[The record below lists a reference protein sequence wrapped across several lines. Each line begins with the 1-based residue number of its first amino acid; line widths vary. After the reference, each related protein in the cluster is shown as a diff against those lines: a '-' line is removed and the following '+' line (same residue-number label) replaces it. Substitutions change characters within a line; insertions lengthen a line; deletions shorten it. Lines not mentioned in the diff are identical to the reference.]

1 MSNDANAL
9 KRKEQIKKILVYG
22 GMVMLCLVS
31 FYFIF
36 KPSKEQVQ
44 AEQQKVGFNA
54 ELPDPRGAGIEA
66 DKIAA
71 YELEDMRVKQE
82 QKMRTLEDF
91 TAMTTDDEEEE
102 VVEIPEE
109 TKYTSGVGSGSS
121 YRSGSSSR
129 SNSFSTSTSAYNDI
143 NATLGSFYE
152 QPREDPEKEA
162 LKAEL
167 EELKQS
173 MAQQQNS
180 QPTYAD
186 QVALLEK
193 SYELAAKYMPG
204 GTAATSE
211 GAAEEVETTTRS
223 GKAKAQP
230 VGHVTTPVVS
240 ALAQPVS
247 DSVMIARMAQS
258 VGSGFHTAVGEAPK
272 QTARNTIKACVHGDQ
287 TITSGQSVRLRLLED
302 MRVGKYVLPRNTLIT
317 GEGSIKGERLD
328 IEILQVEH
336 NGTIIPVELTV
347 HDNDGQAGIFI
358 PGSMEASAAKEMA
371 ANLGQNLGTSI
382 SITNQSAGD
391 QLLSEVGRGAIQGV
405 SQYISKKMREEKVHL
420 KSGYTL
426 MLYQNNQ

>member
-109 TKYTSGVGSGSS
+109 PRYTGGGSS
-121 YRSGSSSR
+121 YRGGSSSR

-152 QPREDPEKEA
+152 EPREDPEKEA

-204 GTAATSE
+204 NTAATSE

-223 GKAKAQP
+223 GKAKVQP
-230 VGHVTTPVVS
+230 LGHVTTPVVS
-240 ALAQPVS
+240 ALALPMS

-258 VGSGFHTAVGEAPK
+258 VGGGFHTAVGEASK

-287 TITSGQSVRLRLLED
+287 TITSGQSVRLRLMED
-302 MRVGKYVLPRNTLIT
+302 MRVGKHVLPRNTLIT

>member
-44 AEQQKVGFNA
+44 AEQQKVGCNA

-91 TAMTTDDEEEE
+91 TAMTTDDEEKE

-109 TKYTSGVGSGSS
+109 PRYTGGGGSS

-193 SYELAAKYMPG
+193 SYELAAKYMPSN
-204 GTAATSE
+204 AATSE
-211 GAAEEVETTTRS
+211 GSAEEVKSTTRS
-223 GKAKAQP
+223 GKSKAQP

-247 DSVMIARMAQS
+247 DSAMIARLSQS
-258 VGSGFHTAVGEAPK
+258 AGGGFHTAVGEAPAE
-272 QTARNTIKACVHGDQ
+272 TSRNTIKACVHGDQ
-287 TITSGQSVRLRLLED
+287 TITSGQSVRLRLLEA

>member
-1 MSNDANAL
+1 MSNDANAQ
-9 KRKEQIKKILVYG
+9 KRKEQIKKWLVYS
-22 GMVMLCLVS
+22 GMVLLCLVS

-36 KPSKEQVQ
+36 KPSKEQVL
-44 AEQQKVGFNA
+44 AEQQMAGFNA

-66 DKIAA
+66 DKITA
-71 YELEDMRVKQE
+71 YELEDMRIKQE

-91 TAMTTDDEEEE
+91 TTLTADDEKEE

-109 TKYTSGVGSGSS
+109 PRYTGGGSS
-121 YRSGSSSR
+121 YRSSGSSR

-204 GTAATSE
+204 GTATTSE
-211 GAAEEVETTTRS
+211 SKAEEVETTTRS
-223 GKAKAQP
+223 GKSKAVP
-230 VGHVTTPVVS
+230 VGQVSKPVVS

-247 DSVMIARMAQS
+247 DSMMIARMAQS
-258 VGSGFHTAVGEAPK
+258 VGGGFNTAVGAAPM
-272 QTARNTIKACVHGDQ
+272 QNTRNTIKACVHGDQ

-302 MRVGKYVLPRNTLIT
+302 MRVGRYILPRNTLIT

-328 IEILQVEH
+328 IEILQVEFD
-336 NGTIIPVELTV
+336 GVIIPVELTV
-347 HDNDGQAGIFI
+347 HDNDGQEGIFI

-382 SITNQSAGD
+382 SISNQSAGD

>member
-1 MSNDANAL
+1 MSNDAHAL

-109 TKYTSGVGSGSS
+109 PRYTGGGSS

-152 QPREDPEKEA
+152 EPREDPEKEA
-162 LKAEL
+162 LKVEL

-287 TITSGQSVRLRLLED
+287 TIISGQSVRLRLLEA

-391 QLLSEVGRGAIQGV
+391 QLLSELGRGAIQGV
-405 SQYISKKMREEKVHL
+405 SQYISRKMREEKVHL

-426 MLYQNNQ
+426 MLYQNDNQ

>member
-91 TAMTTDDEEEE
+91 TAMTTDDEGEG

-109 TKYTSGVGSGSS
+109 PRYIGGGGSS
-121 YRSGSSSR
+121 YRSGSSR

-193 SYELAAKYMPG
+193 SYEDRK
-204 GTAATSE
+204 S
-211 GAAEEVETTTRS
+211 
-223 GKAKAQP
+223 
-230 VGHVTTPVVS
+230 VV
-240 ALAQPVS
+240 
-247 DSVMIARMAQS
+247 
-258 VGSGFHTAVGEAPK
+258 
-272 QTARNTIKACVHGDQ
+272 
-287 TITSGQSVRLRLLED
+287 
-302 MRVGKYVLPRNTLIT
+302 
-317 GEGSIKGERLD
+317 
-328 IEILQVEH
+328 
-336 NGTIIPVELTV
+336 
-347 HDNDGQAGIFI
+347 
-358 PGSMEASAAKEMA
+358 
-371 ANLGQNLGTSI
+371 
-382 SITNQSAGD
+382 
-391 QLLSEVGRGAIQGV
+391 
-405 SQYISKKMREEKVHL
+405 
-420 KSGYTL
+420 
-426 MLYQNNQ
+426 

>member
-109 TKYTSGVGSGSS
+109 PRYTGGGSS

-152 QPREDPEKEA
+152 EPREDPEKEA
-162 LKAEL
+162 LKVEL

-258 VGSGFHTAVGEAPK
+258 VGSGFHTALGEAPK

-287 TITSGQSVRLRLLED
+287 TIISGQSVRLRLLEA

-391 QLLSEVGRGAIQGV
+391 QLPSEVGRGAIQGV

>member
-91 TAMTTDDEEEE
+91 TAMTTDDEEKE

-109 TKYTSGVGSGSS
+109 PRYTGGGGSS

-143 NATLGSFYE
+143 NATLDSFYE

-193 SYELAAKYMPG
+193 SYELAAKYMPSN
-204 GTAATSE
+204 AATSE
-211 GAAEEVETTTRS
+211 GSAEEVKSTTRS
-223 GKAKAQP
+223 GKSKAQP

-247 DSVMIARMAQS
+247 DSVTIARLSQS
-258 VGSGFHTAVGEAPK
+258 VGGGFHTAVGEAPK

-287 TITSGQSVRLRLLED
+287 TITSGQSVRLRLLEA

>member
-109 TKYTSGVGSGSS
+109 PRYTGGSGGSS
-121 YRSGSSSR
+121 YRGGSR

-152 QPREDPEKEA
+152 EPREDPEKEA

-173 MAQQQNS
+173 MAQHQNS

-204 GTAATSE
+204 GTATTSE
-211 GAAEEVETTTRS
+211 GVAEEVESTTQS
-223 GKAKAQP
+223 GKSKAQP

-240 ALAQPVS
+240 ALAPPVS
-247 DSVMIARMAQS
+247 DSVMIARLSQS
-258 VGSGFHTAVGEAPK
+258 VGGGFHTAVGEAPK

-287 TITSGQSVRLRLLED
+287 TITSGQSVRLRLLEA
-302 MRVGKYVLPRNTLIT
+302 MRVGKYLLPRNTLIT

>member
-109 TKYTSGVGSGSS
+109 PRYTGGSGGSS
-121 YRSGSSSR
+121 YRGGSR

-152 QPREDPEKEA
+152 EPREDPEKEA

-180 QPTYAD
+180 QPIYAD

-204 GTAATSE
+204 GTATTSE
-211 GAAEEVETTTRS
+211 GVAEEVESTTQS

-247 DSVMIARMAQS
+247 DSVMIARLSQS
-258 VGSGFHTAVGEAPK
+258 VGGGFHTAVGEAPK

-287 TITSGQSVRLRLLED
+287 TITSGQSVRLRLLEA
-302 MRVGKYVLPRNTLIT
+302 MRVGKYLLPRNTLIT

>member
-109 TKYTSGVGSGSS
+109 PRYTDGGSS

-204 GTAATSE
+204 NAASTSE
-211 GAAEEVETTTRS
+211 DVAEEVETTTRS

-258 VGSGFHTAVGEAPK
+258 VGGGFHTAVGEAPK

-287 TITSGQSVRLRLLED
+287 TITSGQSVRFRLLEA

-358 PGSMEASAAKEMA
+358 PGSMEASAVKEMA

>member
-1 MSNDANAL
+1 MSNDANAQ
-9 KRKEQIKKILVYG
+9 KRKEQIKKWLVYS
-22 GMVMLCLVS
+22 GMVLLCLVS

-36 KPSKEQVQ
+36 KPSKEQVL
-44 AEQQKVGFNA
+44 AEQQMAGFNA

-66 DKIAA
+66 DKITA
-71 YELEDMRVKQE
+71 YELEDMRIKQE

-91 TAMTTDDEEEE
+91 TTLTADDEKEE

-109 TKYTSGVGSGSS
+109 PRYTGGGSS
-121 YRSGSSSR
+121 YRSSGSR

-204 GTAATSE
+204 GTATTSE
-211 GAAEEVETTTRS
+211 SKAEEVETTTRS
-223 GKAKAQP
+223 GKSKAVP
-230 VGHVTTPVVS
+230 VGQVSKPVVS

-247 DSVMIARMAQS
+247 DSMMIARMAQS
-258 VGSGFHTAVGEAPK
+258 VGGGFNTAVGAAPM
-272 QTARNTIKACVHGDQ
+272 QNTRNTIKACVHGDQ

-302 MRVGKYVLPRNTLIT
+302 MRVGRYVLPRNTLIT

-328 IEILQVEH
+328 IEILQVEY

-358 PGSMEASAAKEMA
+358 PGSMEVSAAKEMA

>member
-44 AEQQKVGFNA
+44 AEHQKVGFNA

-109 TKYTSGVGSGSS
+109 PRYTGGSSSS
-121 YRSGSSSR
+121 YRGGSSSR

-204 GTAATSE
+204 NAASTSKD
-211 GAAEEVETTTRS
+211 AAEEVETTTRS

-230 VGHVTTPVVS
+230 VGHVTIPVVS

-258 VGSGFHTAVGEAPK
+258 VGGGFHTAVGEAPQ

-287 TITSGQSVRLRLLED
+287 TITSGQSVRLRLLEA

-328 IEILQVEH
+328 IEIHQVEH

>member
-109 TKYTSGVGSGSS
+109 PRYTGGGGSS
-121 YRSGSSSR
+121 YRGGSSSR

-204 GTAATSE
+204 NTAATSE

-247 DSVMIARMAQS
+247 DSVMIARLSQS
-258 VGSGFHTAVGEAPK
+258 VGGGFHTAVGEAPQ

-287 TITSGQSVRLRLLED
+287 TITSGQSVRLRLLEA
-302 MRVGKYVLPRNTLIT
+302 MRVGKFVLPRNTLIT

>member
-109 TKYTSGVGSGSS
+109 PRYTGGGSS

-152 QPREDPEKEA
+152 EPREDPEKEA
-162 LKAEL
+162 LKVEL

-204 GTAATSE
+204 RTAATSE

-287 TITSGQSVRLRLLED
+287 TIISGQSVRLRLLEA

>member
-109 TKYTSGVGSGSS
+109 PRYTGGGSS

-129 SNSFSTSTSAYNDI
+129 SNSFSSSTSAYNDI

-152 QPREDPEKEA
+152 EPREDPEKEA

-193 SYELAAKYMPG
+193 SYELAAKYMPSN
-204 GTAATSE
+204 TAATSE
-211 GAAEEVETTTRS
+211 GAAEEVESTTRS

-247 DSVMIARMAQS
+247 DSAMIARMAQS
-258 VGSGFHTAVGEAPK
+258 VGGGFHTAVGEAPK

>member
-9 KRKEQIKKILVYG
+9 KRKEQIKKWLIYA
-22 GMVMLCLVS
+22 GMGLLFLVS
-31 FYFIF
+31 MYFIF

-109 TKYTSGVGSGSS
+109 PKYTSGVGSGSY
-121 YRSGSSSR
+121 YRGGSSSR

-152 QPREDPEKEA
+152 EPREDPEKEA

-193 SYELAAKYMPG
+193 SYKLAAKYMPG
-204 GTAATSE
+204 NTAASSE
-211 GAAEEVETTTRS
+211 GAAEEVESTTRS

-247 DSVMIARMAQS
+247 DSMMIARMAQS
-258 VGSGFHTAVGEAPK
+258 VGGGFHTAVGEAPK

-287 TITSGQSVRLRLLED
+287 MITSGQSVRLRLLEA

>member
-91 TAMTTDDEEEE
+91 TAMTTDDEEKE

-109 TKYTSGVGSGSS
+109 PRYTGGGGSS

-193 SYELAAKYMPG
+193 SYELAAKYMPSN
-204 GTAATSE
+204 AATSE
-211 GAAEEVETTTRS
+211 GSAEEVKSTTRS
-223 GKAKAQP
+223 GKSKAQP

-247 DSVMIARMAQS
+247 DSVTIARLSQS
-258 VGSGFHTAVGEAPK
+258 VGGGFHTAVGEAPK

-287 TITSGQSVRLRLLED
+287 TITSGQSVRLRLLEA

>member
-109 TKYTSGVGSGSS
+109 PRYTGGGSS

-129 SNSFSTSTSAYNDI
+129 SNSFSSSTSAYNDI

-152 QPREDPEKEA
+152 EPREDPEKEA

-193 SYELAAKYMPG
+193 SYELAAKYMPSN
-204 GTAATSE
+204 TAATSE
-211 GAAEEVETTTRS
+211 GAAEEVESTTRS

-247 DSVMIARMAQS
+247 DSVMIARLSQS
-258 VGSGFHTAVGEAPK
+258 VGGGFHTAVGEAPK

-287 TITSGQSVRLRLLED
+287 TITSGQSVRLRLLEA

-328 IEILQVEH
+328 IEIHQVEH

>member
-109 TKYTSGVGSGSS
+109 PRYTGGGGSSS

-204 GTAATSE
+204 NTAATSE

-247 DSVMIARMAQS
+247 DSVMIARLSQS
-258 VGSGFHTAVGEAPK
+258 VGGGFHTAVGEAPQ

-287 TITSGQSVRLRLLED
+287 TITSGQSVRLRLLEA

>member
-82 QKMRTLEDF
+82 QKMHTLEDF

-109 TKYTSGVGSGSS
+109 PRYTGGGSS
-121 YRSGSSSR
+121 YRGGSSSR

-152 QPREDPEKEA
+152 EPREDPEKEA

-204 GTAATSE
+204 NTATTSE
-211 GAAEEVETTTRS
+211 DAAEEVETTTRS

-247 DSVMIARMAQS
+247 DSVMIARLSQS
-258 VGSGFHTAVGEAPK
+258 VGGGFHTAVGEAPK
-272 QTARNTIKACVHGDQ
+272 QAARNTIKACVHGDQ
-287 TITSGQSVRLRLLED
+287 TIISGQSVRLRLLEA

>member
-36 KPSKEQVQ
+36 KPLKEQVQ

-109 TKYTSGVGSGSS
+109 PRYTGGGSS

-152 QPREDPEKEA
+152 EPREDPEKEA
-162 LKAEL
+162 LKVEL

-287 TITSGQSVRLRLLED
+287 TIISGQSVRLRLLEA

>member
-109 TKYTSGVGSGSS
+109 PRYTGGGSS

-129 SNSFSTSTSAYNDI
+129 SNSFSSSTSAYNDI

-152 QPREDPEKEA
+152 EPREDPEKEA

-193 SYELAAKYMPG
+193 SYELAAKYMPSN
-204 GTAATSE
+204 TAATSE

-258 VGSGFHTAVGEAPK
+258 VGGGFHTAVGEAPK

-287 TITSGQSVRLRLLED
+287 TITSGQSVRLRLLEA

>member
-91 TAMTTDDEEEE
+91 TAMTTDDEEKE

-109 TKYTSGVGSGSS
+109 PRYTGGGGSS

-193 SYELAAKYMPG
+193 SYELAAKYMPSN
-204 GTAATSE
+204 AATSE
-211 GAAEEVETTTRS
+211 GSAEEVKSTTRS
-223 GKAKAQP
+223 GKSKAQP

-247 DSVMIARMAQS
+247 DSVMIARLSQS
-258 VGSGFHTAVGEAPK
+258 VGGGFHTAVGEAPQ

-287 TITSGQSVRLRLLED
+287 TITSGQSVRLRLLEA

>member
-102 VVEIPEE
+102 VVEILEE
-109 TKYTSGVGSGSS
+109 PRYTGSSGGSS

-173 MAQQQNS
+173 MAQHQNS

-204 GTAATSE
+204 GTATTSE

-223 GKAKAQP
+223 GKAKAQS

-247 DSVMIARMAQS
+247 DSAMIARLSQS
-258 VGSGFHTAVGEAPK
+258 AGGGFHTAVGEAPAE
-272 QTARNTIKACVHGDQ
+272 TSRNTIKACVHGDQ
-287 TITSGQSVRLRLLED
+287 TITSGQSVRLRLLEA

>member
-109 TKYTSGVGSGSS
+109 PRYTGGSSSS
-121 YRSGSSSR
+121 YRGGSSSR

-173 MAQQQNS
+173 MAQHQNS

-204 GTAATSE
+204 NTAATSE

-247 DSVMIARMAQS
+247 DSVMIARLSQS
-258 VGSGFHTAVGEAPK
+258 VGGGFHTAVGEAPQ

-287 TITSGQSVRLRLLED
+287 TITSGQSVRLRLLEA

>member
-44 AEQQKVGFNA
+44 AEQQKIGFNA

-109 TKYTSGVGSGSS
+109 PRYTGGSGGSS
-121 YRSGSSSR
+121 YRGGSR

-152 QPREDPEKEA
+152 EPREDPEKEA

-204 GTAATSE
+204 GTATTSE
-211 GAAEEVETTTRS
+211 GVAEEVESTTQS

-247 DSVMIARMAQS
+247 DSVMIARLSQS
-258 VGSGFHTAVGEAPK
+258 VGGGFHTAVGEAPK

-287 TITSGQSVRLRLLED
+287 TITSGQSVRLRLLEA
-302 MRVGKYVLPRNTLIT
+302 MRVGKYLLPRNTLIT

>member
-44 AEQQKVGFNA
+44 AEQQKVGIHA

-91 TAMTTDDEEEE
+91 TAMTTDDEEKE

-109 TKYTSGVGSGSS
+109 PRYTGGGGSS

-193 SYELAAKYMPG
+193 SYELAAKYMPSN
-204 GTAATSE
+204 AATSE
-211 GAAEEVETTTRS
+211 GSAEEVKSTTRS
-223 GKAKAQP
+223 GKSKAQP

-247 DSVMIARMAQS
+247 DSVTIARLSQS
-258 VGSGFHTAVGEAPK
+258 VGGGFHTAVGEAPK

-287 TITSGQSVRLRLLED
+287 TITSGQSVRLRLLEA

-336 NGTIIPVELTV
+336 NGTSIPVELTV

>member
-109 TKYTSGVGSGSS
+109 PRYTGGGSS

-152 QPREDPEKEA
+152 EPREDPEKEA
-162 LKAEL
+162 LKVEL

-193 SYELAAKYMPG
+193 SYELAAKYMPSN
-204 GTAATSE
+204 TAATSE

-258 VGSGFHTAVGEAPK
+258 VGGGFHTAVGEAPK

-287 TITSGQSVRLRLLED
+287 TIISGQSVRLRLLEA

>member
-109 TKYTSGVGSGSS
+109 PRYTGGGSS

-129 SNSFSTSTSAYNDI
+129 SNSFSSSTSAYNDI
-143 NATLGSFYE
+143 NPTLGSFYE
-152 QPREDPEKEA
+152 EPREDPEKEA

-193 SYELAAKYMPG
+193 SYELAAKYMPSN
-204 GTAATSE
+204 TAATSE
-211 GAAEEVETTTRS
+211 GAAEEVESTTRS

-247 DSVMIARMAQS
+247 DSAMIARLSQS
-258 VGSGFHTAVGEAPK
+258 AGGGFHTAVGEAPAE
-272 QTARNTIKACVHGDQ
+272 TSRNTIKACVHGDQ
-287 TITSGQSVRLRLLED
+287 TITSGQSVRLRLLEA

>member
-1 MSNDANAL
+1 MSNDANAQ
-9 KRKEQIKKILVYG
+9 KRKEQIKKWLVYS
-22 GMVMLCLVS
+22 GMVLLCLVS

-71 YELEDMRVKQE
+71 YELEDMRIKQE

-91 TAMTTDDEEEE
+91 TTLTADDEKEE

-109 TKYTSGVGSGSS
+109 PRYTGGGGGGST
-121 YRSGSSSR
+121 YRSGSSR

-167 EELKQS
+167 EELKLS

-211 GAAEEVETTTRS
+211 SKAEEVETTTRS
-223 GKAKAQP
+223 GKSKAVP
-230 VGHVTTPVVS
+230 VGQVSKPVVS
-240 ALAQPVS
+240 ALAQPMS

-258 VGSGFHTAVGEAPK
+258 VGGGFNTAVGTAPM
-272 QTARNTIKACVHGDQ
+272 QNTRNTIKACVNGDQ

-302 MRVGKYVLPRNTLIT
+302 MRAGRYVLPRNTLIT

-328 IEILQVEH
+328 IEILQVEY

-358 PGSMEASAAKEMA
+358 PGSMEVSAAKEMA

>member
-109 TKYTSGVGSGSS
+109 PRYTGGGSS

-152 QPREDPEKEA
+152 EPREDLEKEA

-211 GAAEEVETTTRS
+211 GTAEEVETTTRS

-247 DSVMIARMAQS
+247 DSMMIARMAQS
-258 VGSGFHTAVGEAPK
+258 VGGGFHTAVGEAPK

-287 TITSGQSVRLRLLED
+287 TITSVHYHKILISCTIYSPYRHHLHHLDTHWYWHLPKPESQFFLNRKHHKHIHLHRVAPLLWPCHHRVPLHDLPASHGYCPRVRHRI
-302 MRVGKYVLPRNTLIT
+302 VLPLRVLIYLQ
-317 GEGSIKGERLD
+317 GS
-328 IEILQVEH
+328 
-336 NGTIIPVELTV
+336 
-347 HDNDGQAGIFI
+347 
-358 PGSMEASAAKEMA
+358 
-371 ANLGQNLGTSI
+371 SI
-382 SITNQSAGD
+382 SPRS
-391 QLLSEVGRGAIQGV
+391 V
-405 SQYISKKMREEKVHL
+405 YKHL
-420 KSGYTL
+420 RR
-426 MLYQNNQ
+426 

>member
-109 TKYTSGVGSGSS
+109 PRYTGGGSS

-204 GTAATSE
+204 NAAPTSE
-211 GAAEEVETTTRS
+211 SKAEEVETTTRS
-223 GKAKAQP
+223 GKSKAVP
-230 VGHVTTPVVS
+230 VGQVSKPVVS

-247 DSVMIARMAQS
+247 DSMMIARMAQS
-258 VGSGFHTAVGEAPK
+258 VGSGFNTAVGAAPM
-272 QTARNTIKACVHGDQ
+272 QNTRNTIKACVHGDQ
-287 TITSGQSVRLRLLED
+287 TIISGQSVRLRLLEA

-328 IEILQVEH
+328 IEILQVEY

-347 HDNDGQAGIFI
+347 YDNDGQAGIFI
-358 PGSMEASAAKEMA
+358 PGSMEVSAAKEMA

-405 SQYISKKMREEKVHL
+405 SLYISKKMREEKVHL

>member
-71 YELEDMRVKQE
+71 YELEDIRVKQE

-109 TKYTSGVGSGSS
+109 PRYTGGGGSS

-129 SNSFSTSTSAYNDI
+129 SNSFSSSTSAYNDI

-193 SYELAAKYMPG
+193 SYELAAKYMPSN
-204 GTAATSE
+204 TAATSE
-211 GAAEEVETTTRS
+211 GAAEEVESTTRS

-247 DSVMIARMAQS
+247 DSAMIARLSQS
-258 VGSGFHTAVGEAPK
+258 AGGGFHTAVGEAPAE
-272 QTARNTIKACVHGDQ
+272 TSRNTIKACVHGDQ
-287 TITSGQSVRLRLLED
+287 TITSGQSVRLRLLEA

>member
-109 TKYTSGVGSGSS
+109 PRYTGGSGGSS
-121 YRSGSSSR
+121 YRGGSR

-152 QPREDPEKEA
+152 EPREDPEKEA

-204 GTAATSE
+204 GTATTSE
-211 GAAEEVETTTRS
+211 GVAEEVESTTQS

-247 DSVMIARMAQS
+247 DSVMIARLSQS
-258 VGSGFHTAVGEAPK
+258 VGGGFHTAVGEAPK

-287 TITSGQSVRLRLLED
+287 TITSGQSVRLRLLEA
-302 MRVGKYVLPRNTLIT
+302 MRVGKYLLPRNTLIT

-336 NGTIIPVELTV
+336 NGTISPVELTV

>member
-109 TKYTSGVGSGSS
+109 PRYTGGGSS

-152 QPREDPEKEA
+152 EPREDPEKEA
-162 LKAEL
+162 LKVEL

-287 TITSGQSVRLRLLED
+287 TIISGQSVRLRLLEA

-371 ANLGQNLGTSI
+371 ANLGQNLGTRI